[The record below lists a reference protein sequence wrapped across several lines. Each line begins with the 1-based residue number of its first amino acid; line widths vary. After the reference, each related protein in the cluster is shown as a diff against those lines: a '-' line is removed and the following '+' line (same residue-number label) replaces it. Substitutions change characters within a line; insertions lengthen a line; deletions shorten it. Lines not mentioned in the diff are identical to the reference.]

1 MAGLQFSLS
10 IYSIALAYSIFF
22 CRTAVIR
29 NLFGTPTEHNL
40 PNHWGGQTYPDIT
53 NLQVD
58 ITQSGILLA
67 IMTNFVDFYLV
78 ELRKVELKLV
88 KKTELHYG
96 YATAFYQT
104 KREIIFVLCFERCL
118 MSMSGTWSFNPTA
131 KIHSGICS
139 PLDFTISNLTDNS
152 QSKDGLFSVARY
164 SRPYDIA
171 SPTGFAD
178 DKIYV
183 TDFGRIRLS
192 DQELQRVTT
201 VYQTSGQ
208 GMLDRLGR
216 MNFYGEVMYLG
227 GSMNIIML
235 APQNYTELR
244 NFPCKDCET
253 VIPLSSS
260 VILAAKT
267 YDFVLEDGISVLID
281 TDTKEISNISAALKS
296 DSFPYGEEQ
305 YIGNIDIINYIFSHS
320 STVIMPMKLN
330 SKYTYNLFIIQLPI
344 GSWHVLPQTRLLYS
358 VETV

>member
-1 MAGLQFSLS
+1 M
-10 IYSIALAYSIFF
+10 
-22 CRTAVIR
+22 
-29 NLFGTPTEHNL
+29 
-40 PNHWGGQTYPDIT
+40 
-53 NLQVD
+53 
-58 ITQSGILLA
+58 
-67 IMTNFVDFYLV
+67 
-78 ELRKVELKLV
+78 
-88 KKTELHYG
+88 
-96 YATAFYQT
+96 
-104 KREIIFVLCFERCL
+104 
-118 MSMSGTWSFNPTA
+118 
-131 KIHSGICS
+131 
-139 PLDFTISNLTDNS
+139 DFTISNLTDNS

-183 TDFGRIRLS
+183 TDFGRIRLI

-281 TDTKEISNISAALKS
+281 TDTKEISDISAALKS

-305 YIGNIDIINYIFSHS
+305 HIGNIDIIDYIFSHS